1 MSCIKEIPQL
11 KGDNY
16 AEWRKKI
23 DLAFVCGEVDWVTTE
38 PKPTEPTAPV
48 RDTTDTDAEWQK
60 KQRDH
65 APLQMA
71 YDLVI
76 KKWTTAN
83 MKCEAVI
90 KNTIEPTILGS
101 IGEYDSVAEYLEK
114 IKSQF
119 TGSLKTYATQFIEQ
133 LVTQRYYGGPGNI
146 RDHIMG
152 MCVLNSNLKPINLD
166 LKEEFLVHLDE

>member
-1 MSCIKEIPQL
+1 M
-11 KGDNY
+11 
-16 AEWRKKI
+16 
-23 DLAFVCGEVDWVTTE
+23 
-38 PKPTEPTAPV
+38 
-48 RDTTDTDAEWQK
+48 
-60 KQRDH
+60 
-65 APLQMA
+65 
-71 YDLVI
+71 
-76 KKWTTAN
+76 
-83 MKCEAVI
+83 I

-119 TGSLKTYATQFIEQ
+119 TGSLKTYATQLIEQ

-146 RDHIMG
+146 RDYIMR